1 MAARAI
7 HPAPPAS
14 AGWLLGV
21 DGSRQARMKPTDCSV
36 MVSART
42 SPTPARVARDPCN
55 CAPIHTH
62 IRPACQPSEHPTC
75 ARNYRLLCTLLTLFT
90 YALAGDT
97 RQHCHRLQP
106 LRERAKHAGRP
117 CGCWV
122 NSSPSSAPSA
132 DAPVGPMLEIQQLI
146 ICAVV
151 VSSCS
156 AHTHRSAM
164 DRRVRVRAPTPSSTT
179 TSATTSALATGCRA
193 SAGISVPRCAWRVHC
208 APGSRPRQHGK
219 GSRRAPMA
227 ASLGETA
234 AGAAPGSGLMEA
246 GPLAARIGRA
256 GPRGALDRSR
266 PL

>member
-1 MAARAI
+1 MQLRTHPHTYTTRLPAKRA
-7 HPAPPAS
+7 PYLRPKSPPP
-14 AGWLLGV
+14 L
-21 DGSRQARMKPTDCSV
+21 
-36 MVSART
+36 
-42 SPTPARVARDPCN
+42 
-55 CAPIHTH
+55 H
-62 IRPACQPSEHPTC
+62 
-75 ARNYRLLCTLLTLFT
+75 LLTLFT

-106 LRERAKHAGRP
+106 LRERAEHADRP

-132 DAPVGPMLEIQQLI
+132 DAPLGAMLEIQLLIHPCAWSFQAVLLILIGPLWTDEYEYELLPQAQLPRRLPRR
-146 ICAVV
+146 
-151 VSSCS
+151 
-156 AHTHRSAM
+156 RS
-164 DRRVRVRAPTPSSTT
+164 RRAAGLR
-179 TSATTSALATGCRA
+179 RA
-193 SAGISVPRCAWRVHC
+193 SRCLGAHGAC
-208 APGSRPRQHGK
+208 CGPGSRPRQQGK
-219 GSRRAPMA
+219 GRRRAPMA

>member
-1 MAARAI
+1 
-7 HPAPPAS
+7 
-14 AGWLLGV
+14 
-21 DGSRQARMKPTDCSV
+21 

-106 LRERAKHAGRP
+106 LRERAEHAGRP

-132 DAPVGPMLEIQQLI
+132 GALVGAMLEIQQLI
-146 ICAVV
+146 IYARGPLRPFCSY
-151 VSSCS
+151 SSVRYGPTS
-156 AHTHRSAM
+156 TSTSSYPKLNYHVGYHVGARGGLQGFGGLLGASVRMARAARPAAGPGSRERAAGG
-164 DRRVRVRAPTPSSTT
+164 RRWP
-179 TSATTSALATGCRA
+179 RA
-193 SAGISVPRCAWRVHC
+193 SARRLPEPR
-208 APGSRPRQHGK
+208 
-219 GSRRAPMA
+219 
-227 ASLGETA
+227 L
-234 AGAAPGSGLMEA
+234 
-246 GPLAARIGRA
+246 GRA
-256 GPRGALDRSR
+256 
-266 PL
+266 

>member
-1 MAARAI
+1 
-7 HPAPPAS
+7 
-14 AGWLLGV
+14 
-21 DGSRQARMKPTDCSV
+21 

-106 LRERAKHAGRP
+106 LRERAEHAGRP

-146 ICAVV
+146 ICARGRFKLFCSY
-151 VSSCS
+151 SSVRYVWTDEYEYELLPQAQLPRRLPRRRSRRAAGPRWASRCLG
-156 AHTHRSAM
+156 AHGA
-164 DRRVRVRAPTPSSTT
+164 
-179 TSATTSALATGCRA
+179 C
-193 SAGISVPRCAWRVHC
+193 C
-208 APGSRPRQHGK
+208 APGSRHRQHGK
-219 GSRRAPMA
+219 GRRRAQMA

>member
-1 MAARAI
+1 
-7 HPAPPAS
+7 
-14 AGWLLGV
+14 
-21 DGSRQARMKPTDCSV
+21 

-106 LRERAKHAGRP
+106 LRERAEHAGRP

-146 ICAVV
+146 ICARGRFKLFCSY
-151 VSSCS
+151 SS
-156 AHTHRSAM
+156 
-164 DRRVRVRAPTPSSTT
+164 VRYGPTSTSTSSYPKLNYHVGYHVGARGGLQGFGGLLGASVRMA
-179 TSATTSALATGCRA
+179 RA
-193 SAGISVPRCAWRVHC
+193 AGPA
-208 APGSRPRQHGK
+208 AGPGSRERAAAR
-219 GSRRAPMA
+219 RRAPMA

-234 AGAAPGSGLMEA
+234 AGAAPGSGLMA
-246 GPLAARIGRA
+246 DRTRGAARRA
-256 GPRGALDRSR
+256 R
-266 PL
+266 PLSAALGVRLFNVRDGDSRAPR

>member
-1 MAARAI
+1 
-7 HPAPPAS
+7 
-14 AGWLLGV
+14 
-21 DGSRQARMKPTDCSV
+21 

-106 LRERAKHAGRP
+106 LRERAEHAGRP

-146 ICAVV
+146 ICARGRFKLFCSY
-151 VSSCS
+151 SSVRYGPTS
-156 AHTHRSAM
+156 TSTSSYPKLNYHVGYHVGARDGLQGLGGLLGASVHMARAARPAAGPGSMERAAGG
-164 DRRVRVRAPTPSSTT
+164 RRWP
-179 TSATTSALATGCRA
+179 RA
-193 SAGISVPRCAWRVHC
+193 SARRLPEPR
-208 APGSRPRQHGK
+208 
-219 GSRRAPMA
+219 
-227 ASLGETA
+227 L
-234 AGAAPGSGLMEA
+234 
-246 GPLAARIGRA
+246 GRA
-256 GPRGALDRSR
+256 
-266 PL
+266 

>member
-1 MAARAI
+1 
-7 HPAPPAS
+7 
-14 AGWLLGV
+14 
-21 DGSRQARMKPTDCSV
+21 

-106 LRERAKHAGRP
+106 LRERAEHAGRP

-132 DAPVGPMLEIQQLI
+132 GALVGAMLEIQQLI
-146 ICAVV
+146 IYARGPLRPFCSY
-151 VSSCS
+151 SS
-156 AHTHRSAM
+156 
-164 DRRVRVRAPTPSSTT
+164 VRYGPTSTSTSSYPKLNYHVGYHVGARGGLQGFGGLLGASVRMA
-179 TSATTSALATGCRA
+179 RA
-193 SAGISVPRCAWRVHC
+193 AGPA
-208 APGSRPRQHGK
+208 AGPGSRERAAGGRRWPGVEHYVRQA
-219 GSRRAPMA
+219 RRARKHLRA
-227 ASLGETA
+227 DRWEQSDNCASLMVT
-234 AGAAPGSGLMEA
+234 
-246 GPLAARIGRA
+246 PLQRLGTTVEI
-256 GPRGALDRSR
+256 DR
-266 PL
+266 

>member
-1 MAARAI
+1 MDCSHGELTRTL
-7 HPAPPAS
+7 PAPAC
-14 AGWLLGV
+14 
-21 DGSRQARMKPTDCSV
+21 D
-36 MVSART
+36 
-42 SPTPARVARDPCN
+42 ARDPCN

-62 IRPACQPSEHPTC
+62 TRPACPPSEHPAC
-75 ARNYRLLCTLLTLFT
+75 ARTHRLLCTLLTLFT

-106 LRERAKHAGRP
+106 LRERAEHAGRP

-132 DAPVGPMLEIQQLI
+132 GAPVGPMIEIQLLI
-146 ICAVV
+146 IHARGPI
-151 VSSCS
+151 SSGRS
-156 AHTHRSAM
+156 AHTYRSAM
-164 DRRVRVRAPTPSSTT
+164 DRRVRVRAPTPSSST
-179 TSATTSALATGCRA
+179 TSATTSALAAGCRA
-193 SAGISVPRCAWRVHC
+193 SAGISRSRCLGAHGVC
-208 APGSRPRQHGK
+208 CGPGSRPRQQGK
-219 GSRRAPMA
+219 GRRRAPMA

-266 PL
+266 PLSGSGCS